1 MMKINFYAGFFVMLI
16 CGCATQ
22 SSRLE
27 MEAQKFVDSLVVI
40 IEPMLKESA
49 LASWNA
55 TATGEDQYY
64 QQYSEVEMLLIN
76 VYSNRDDFQKLKKFK
91 ENRIKNPV
99 LAREVDI
106 LYNQFLANQ
115 TDPQLLKKITQI
127 ATTVEQ
133 RFNTFRGTI
142 DGQKVSNNNIKKIL
156 VESND
161 SGLREKAWKASKQV
175 AGVVEKDFLEL
186 VKLRNESARSVG
198 FNDFY
203 EMSLFLG
210 EQDPVEIQ
218 RIFDDLEINT
228 RQPFLDAKHEIDQVI
243 AERFGVKIEDL
254 KPWHYADPFFQ
265 EAPVTTPVN
274 LDKFYADR
282 DVVKLA
288 REFYD
293 GIGINVDQILANSDL
308 YERAGKY
315 PHAYC
320 TNIDRQKDIRV
331 MMNIQPTESWM
342 STALH
347 ELGHAVYEMNYD
359 PSLPFLLR
367 EPAHSFTT
375 EAVAIFFE
383 RLSKNPSWM
392 QEMLQLT
399 EEQKEEVSN
408 TTTKMLRLEKLIFAR
423 WSLVMLNF
431 ERELYSNP
439 DQNLNRL
446 WWNLVEKY
454 QGIKCPANRDLPDYA
469 AKIHICLYPVY
480 YHNYQLGGLLAAQFL
495 HAIAKSQGLE
505 STKEIRFVNNPEIG
519 KYFIKNVFNPGNRF
533 RWDELI
539 IRATGEKLNSKYFV
553 EQL

>member
-1 MMKINFYAGFFVMLI
+1 MV
-16 CGCATQ
+16 
-22 SSRLE
+22 
-27 MEAQKFVDSLVVI
+27 AQKYVDSLVVI
-40 IEPMLKESA
+40 IEPLLKESA
-49 LASWNA
+49 LAYWDA

-64 QQYSEVEMLLIN
+64 QKYAEAEMLLIN
-76 VYSNRDDFQKLKKFK
+76 IYSSRNDFQKLKSFK
-91 ENRIKNPV
+91 AGRIKDPI
-99 LAREVDI
+99 LAREVEI
-106 LYNQFLANQ
+106 LYNKFLANQ
-115 TDPQLLKKITQI
+115 TDPQLLKKITQL
-127 ATTVEQ
+127 ATAVEQ

-142 DGQKVSNNNIKKIL
+142 DGQKVGSNDIKKIL
-156 VESND
+156 VESNNSD
-161 SGLREKAWKASKQV
+161 LREKAWNAAKQV
-175 AGVVEKDFLEL
+175 AGLVEQDFLEL
-186 VKLRNESARSVG
+186 VKLRNESAKSVG
-198 FNDFY
+198 FSNFY
-203 EMSLFLG
+203 EMKLFLG

-218 RIFDDLEINT
+218 RIFEELEIHT
-228 RQPFLDAKHEIDQVI
+228 RQPFLEAKHEIDQVL
-243 AERFGVKIEDL
+243 AQRFGINIEDL

-265 EAPVTTPVN
+265 ESPVTTPIN
-274 LDKFYADR
+274 LDQYYADQ

-288 REFYD
+288 QEFYG
-293 GIGINVDQILANSDL
+293 GIGINVDQILAHSDL

-320 TNIDRQKDIRV
+320 TNIDRQEDIRV

-359 PSLPFLLR
+359 PALPFLLR

-383 RLSKNPSWM
+383 RLSKNPNWM
-392 QEMLQLT
+392 QKMLNLT
-399 EEQKEEVSN
+399 EDQQEEVRN
-408 TTTKMLRLEKLIFAR
+408 TTMKMLRSEKLIFAR

-439 DQNLNRL
+439 EQNLNQL

-454 QGIKCPANRDLPDYA
+454 QGIKCPEGRNLPDYA

-495 HAIAKSQGLE
+495 HAIVQRQGLA
-505 STKEIRFVNNPEIG
+505 STTEIRFVNNPEIG
-519 KYFIKNVFNPGNRF
+519 SYFIKNVFNSGNRF

-539 IRATGEKLNSKYFV
+539 IQATGEKLNSKYFV